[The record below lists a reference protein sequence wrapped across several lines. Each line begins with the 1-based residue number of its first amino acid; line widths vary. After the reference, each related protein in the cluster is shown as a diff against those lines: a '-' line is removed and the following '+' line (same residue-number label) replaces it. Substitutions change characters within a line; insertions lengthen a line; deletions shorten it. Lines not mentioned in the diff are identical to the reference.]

1 MPVVDAW
8 TRRPLQSGHIP
19 VEAVALDMLALGYL
33 HSGDFGE
40 APTGRWLDGWLDGL
54 MKRIICAYLG
64 TDVVHVC
71 SCGLQFRPGTK
82 SKTVYINVAPL
93 HRPRSSNFYLFAD
106 WADQQATRQGQG
118 RIHFLT
124 AMYTNIGHG

>member
-40 APTGRWLDGWLDGL
+40 APTDGGWTGGW
-54 MKRIICAYLG
+54 MG
-64 TDVVHVC
+64 
-71 SCGLQFRPGTK
+71 
-82 SKTVYINVAPL
+82 
-93 HRPRSSNFYLFAD
+93 
-106 WADQQATRQGQG
+106 
-118 RIHFLT
+118 
-124 AMYTNIGHG
+124 